1 MNFTLTEEQSLLGD
15 AIDRFNADRSR
26 RRGVDASE
34 GRGRPEATG
43 ESMRALWAGLAELG
57 LAGLLVPETYG
68 GSQAGV
74 GGSMADVMV
83 MMQAA
88 GRALMVEPLVA
99 TAVIGATLLEAD
111 TDLTRRAQYLDR
123 LVGGDLLVALAHAE
137 PDASA
142 SMFRVTTRAQ
152 AQGDVYVLD
161 GRKSVVLDG
170 GDADLLLVSARVSGS
185 ADEAHGVSLFV
196 IDASAPGVVRRDYAT
211 LDGHRACELM
221 LDAVRLPASAMLG
234 APGEARA
241 LIEHALDRG
250 SAALCAEAVGV
261 METLL
266 AHTTEYLRTRQQ
278 FGQVI
283 GRFQVLQHKA
293 VDLLVHLEQSR
304 SMAYLACLRA
314 DAPDRDEA
322 ARAVSA
328 ARVSMARSA
337 RAFAQTAIQLHGGI
351 GMTDELPA
359 SHHARRLSLIEF
371 WLGTREQHLD
381 RYMAL
386 AARDEATSSA

>member
-1 MNFTLTEEQSLLGD
+1 
-15 AIDRFNADRSR
+15 
-26 RRGVDASE
+26 
-34 GRGRPEATG
+34 
-43 ESMRALWAGLAELG
+43 
-57 LAGLLVPETYG
+57 LAGLLVPEAYG
-68 GSQAGV
+68 GAHAGV

-99 TAVIGATLLEAD
+99 TAVIGATLIEAD
-111 TDLTRRAQYLDR
+111 TDAARRAHLFDR
-123 LVGGDLLVALAHAE
+123 LVAGDLLVALAHAE
-137 PDASA
+137 PEASA
-142 SMFRVTTRAQ
+142 SMFRVTTGAR
-152 AQGDVYVLD
+152 AQGDGFVLD
-161 GRKSVVLDG
+161 GVKSVVLNG
-170 GDADLLLVSARVSGS
+170 GQADLLFVSARTAG
-185 ADEAHGVSLFV
+185 APDDPQGISLFV
-196 IDASAPGVVRRDYAT
+196 VDPSAPGVVRRDYAT
-211 LDGHRACELM
+211 LDGQRACELA
-221 LDAVRLPASAMLG
+221 LDRVLLPASAMLG
-234 APGEARA
+234 TLGEARG

-283 GRFQVLQHKA
+283 GRFQALQHKA

-359 SHHARRLSLIEF
+359 SHYARRLSLIEF

-381 RYMAL
+381 RYRAL
-386 AARDEATSSA
+386 GDRIAATSAA